1 MDIEKQVFDIFGS
14 FLKDL
19 SKTFPEIKNC
29 LYRNY
34 EYELVGENKKLDKS
48 QKLLKFLELIQE
60 NDKLIT
66 EKDVSFFQ
74 QDNLLEEICFQK
86 LWEKNI
92 SNKTREIIWKYLQ
105 TFSIINI
112 NLNSSH
118 QLKQALETMGNSVEL
133 KKEDIKDKKTAKDL
147 KKLKKLTEN
156 VTGNIEG
163 EEKEFDDLL
172 GGVMDSDIGK
182 IAKEVANEIDVEK
195 IFGDLQNSDPA
206 TIMQQMMN
214 PEKIGSIFQNIN
226 QVIEKKVEKGELNHE
241 GLQNEAE
248 NLQKQMS
255 TNPLFNNMM
264 GQMNPEKPE
273 LTEKE
278 KKEKLKQKIQEKK
291 NKRIK

>member
-1 MDIEKQVFDIFGS
+1 MDTEKQAFDIFGS

-34 EYELVGENKKLDKS
+34 EYELVGENKQLDKS
-48 QKLLKFLELIQE
+48 QKLQNFLKLIQE

-112 NLNSSH
+112 SLNSSH
-118 QLKQALETMGNSVEL
+118 QLKQALETMGSSSEL

-156 VTGNIEG
+156 VTGNVAG
-163 EEKEFDDLL
+163 EEKEFDELL

-195 IFGDLQNSDPA
+195 IFGDLQNADPS

-226 QVIEKKVEKGELNHE
+226 QVIEKKVEKGELNKE

-255 TNPLFNNMM
+255 SNPLFNTMM
-264 GQMNPEKPE
+264 GQMNHEKPE
-273 LTEKE
+273 LSEKE
-278 KKEKLKQKIQEKK
+278 KREKLKQKIKEKK
-291 NKRIK
+291 NQRIK